1 MTIQPS
7 VVIWTVICFLALVLI
22 LDRLLFRPVLQVLDR
37 RRERIRAAE
46 AKKAEYERLTA
57 EREARREQARADALI
72 ARKKQLGDELERV
85 RAEGRMRVEAANE
98 ERVRRVDRY
107 RVQTEADCARLLEM
121 LSEQADGLAVSRAE
135 SLTK

>member
-72 ARKKQLGDELERV
+72 ARKKQLSDELERV

-121 LSEQADGLAVSRAE
+121 LSEQADGLAVSLAE